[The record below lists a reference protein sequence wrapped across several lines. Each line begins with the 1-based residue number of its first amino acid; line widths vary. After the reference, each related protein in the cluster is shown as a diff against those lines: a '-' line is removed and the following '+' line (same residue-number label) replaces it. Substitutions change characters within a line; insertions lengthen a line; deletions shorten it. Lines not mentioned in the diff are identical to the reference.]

1 MPKRRILNLDL
12 LSVTAHAEDRM
23 LAHDVHADDLRAVY
37 RDDPI
42 LISQK
47 PKVEWRE
54 GSGRGIRPRR
64 LKVIGRDARH
74 RLLTLIIEA
83 PDNRGAARLVTVFP
97 TDNDDEI
104 NRYWQSR

>member
-1 MPKRRILNLDL
+1 MTFMQTICGPSIGTTRSSYRR
-12 LSVTAHAEDRM
+12 SR
-23 LAHDVHADDLRAVY
+23 
-37 RDDPI
+37 
-42 LISQK
+42 
-47 PKVEWRE
+47 KVEWRE

-64 LKVIGRDARH
+64 LKVIGRDAHH